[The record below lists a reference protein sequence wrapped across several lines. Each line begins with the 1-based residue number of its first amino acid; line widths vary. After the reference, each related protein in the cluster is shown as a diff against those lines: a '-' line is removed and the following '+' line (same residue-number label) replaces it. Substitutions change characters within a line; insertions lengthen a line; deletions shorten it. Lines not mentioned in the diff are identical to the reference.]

1 MVKVDSVLRESAR
14 LNTLV
19 CLSGTRLVLAP
30 EGLELPNGMTVPQGT
45 PISFQAAPIME
56 NEDIYPRA
64 NEFQPFRFV
73 PKAKNDK
80 ADAQEES
87 RARTAFACTSPTYMA
102 FGHGK
107 HACIGR
113 FFASAELKLML
124 AHIVLHYELE
134 KIERPLGKWYGMVRV
149 PPMTAKLKIRTRRH
163 MEV

>member
-134 KIERPLGKWYGMVRV
+134 KIERPLGKCYGMVRV